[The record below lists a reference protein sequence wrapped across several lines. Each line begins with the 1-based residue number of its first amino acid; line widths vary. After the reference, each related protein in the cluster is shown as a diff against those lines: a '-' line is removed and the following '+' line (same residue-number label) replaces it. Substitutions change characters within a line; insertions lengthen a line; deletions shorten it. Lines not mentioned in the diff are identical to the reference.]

1 MTAFT
6 FRVETP
12 WTSHLGQARRERL
25 LGALVALE
33 QLGREAPVPVP
44 RHPQLQLADP
54 GDQGPA
60 VVARAVAEPAGAALA
75 LAGAERVR
83 HLGLQHLLQHRAHDL
98 AQPVGV
104 APAYSL
110 AAATESLAW
119 ASAMAGFLGSWRR
132 QTPPACH
139 GHPPFR
145 PVPLALSSAVTG
157 PDPRNL
163 VRIILDGIRPPEG
176 EAGPMMP
183 GFAGALTDQ
192 QVTALVAYVRS
203 HFASAAAWE
212 GAADRVR
219 EIRQEGRPA

>member
-1 MTAFT
+1 M
-6 FRVETP
+6 
-12 WTSHLGQARRERL
+12 
-25 LGALVALE
+25 
-33 QLGREAPVPVP
+33 
-44 RHPQLQLADP
+44 
-54 GDQGPA
+54 
-60 VVARAVAEPAGAALA
+60 
-75 LAGAERVR
+75 
-83 HLGLQHLLQHRAHDL
+83 
-98 AQPVGV
+98 
-104 APAYSL
+104 
-110 AAATESLAW
+110 
-119 ASAMAGFLGSWRR
+119 
-132 QTPPACH
+132 
-139 GHPPFR
+139 
-145 PVPLALSSAVTG
+145 TG